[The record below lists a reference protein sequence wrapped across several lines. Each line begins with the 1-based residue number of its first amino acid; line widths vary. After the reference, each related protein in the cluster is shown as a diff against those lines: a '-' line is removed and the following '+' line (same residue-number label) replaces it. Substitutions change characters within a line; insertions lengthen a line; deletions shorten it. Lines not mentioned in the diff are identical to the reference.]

1 MNYVQG
7 PIKYDIGVPKGY
19 REHLEILSDVLG
31 KKEAP
36 YFGPDLEAD
45 CTKIAMKLWE
55 GNRDIEEYAREVFPV
70 EEYNNGLRWME
81 EEDMSDEEVERKY
94 QGAC

>member
-1 MNYVQG
+1 M
-7 PIKYDIGVPKGY
+7 PEIKDMYHSMTDERIA
-19 REHLEILSDVLG
+19 ETLG
-31 KKEAP
+31 EKEAP

-45 CTKIAMKLWE
+45 CTRLANKLWE
-55 GNRDIEEYAREVFPV
+55 GNRNMEEYAGEVFPT